1 MNMLFLKRLEFSK
14 NSILHPYFF
23 KINNNIIQT
32 FSFNE
37 SYIKMN
43 IEQTK

>member
-1 MNMLFLKRLEFSK
+1 MLYLKRLKFSK
-14 NSILHPYFF
+14 TSILHPYFF